1 MDEVMNEGKN
11 RLTYQE
17 FMQMM
22 LECYDA
28 FKEVMKK
35 ESFAN
40 KRIAIQGFNTLQQM
54 IRVHIDDYKEKTG
67 VDFGKIDLYLSDSAM
82 PFSKETKEVKEK
94 FSELKK
100 ELEPLVEKIRVEGE
114 NARPKKH
121 RKKKMENRLKIKE

>member
-1 MDEVMNEGKN
+1 MNNEKN
-11 RLTYQE
+11 RLTYEE

-54 IRVHIDDYKEKTG
+54 IRENIDQYVAKTG
-67 VDFGKIDLYLSDSAM
+67 ADFGKVDLYLSSSRKA
-82 PFSKETKEVKEK
+82 FS
-94 FSELKK
+94 
-100 ELEPLVEKIRVEGE
+100 
-114 NARPKKH
+114 
-121 RKKKMENRLKIKE
+121 

>member
-1 MDEVMNEGKN
+1 MNNEKN
-11 RLTYQE
+11 RLTYEE

-54 IRVHIDDYKEKTG
+54 IRENIDQYVAKTG
-67 VDFGKIDLYLSDSAM
+67 ADFGKVDLYLSSSRK
-82 PFSKETKEVKEK
+82 PFSEETREVKEK

-121 RKKKMENRLKIKE
+121 RRKKMENRMKAKE